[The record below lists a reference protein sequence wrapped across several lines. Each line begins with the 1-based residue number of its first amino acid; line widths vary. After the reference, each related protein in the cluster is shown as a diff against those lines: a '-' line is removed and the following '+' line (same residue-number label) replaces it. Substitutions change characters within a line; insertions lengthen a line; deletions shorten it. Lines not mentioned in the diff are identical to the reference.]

1 MTSGSAGSVTG
12 VAAPSLVRVE
22 RGLCSRF
29 RCSMSKCTACA
40 MVCPIPGAVRFGEQ
54 GAEISDACVGCGA
67 CASACPNGALRP
79 QESDR
84 QLVQRI
90 RRKVRPGMVYRI
102 GCAHSEGL
110 AELVLPC
117 LGRLTEAL
125 ILEAVRSGAQ
135 RVELLDP
142 GCAGCGLEKAAPQW
156 QRTLKFARAICEC
169 AGVTE
174 ERVTRRAVPYGKAL
188 ETPDAT
194 QINSGRRA
202 LFRSLGDRWKAI
214 EVAEAANAEA
224 AAPFR
229 EIVRQHRE
237 NPKRSELLELLPALQ
252 CAETRP
258 TPVGATEVPL
268 AMLEVDSRCTGC
280 DVCETLCP
288 VGALGHSET
297 GGAYTLE
304 FKPELCTGC
313 GICEAACF
321 HKAIRV
327 QETVDLA
334 VLVDRRRVTLIAA
347 ARRTCHA
354 CGDVFLDESSS
365 QFCPSCL
372 VSGSRRQSIAQ
383 RFFSRG
389 GIQ

>member
-1 MTSGSAGSVTG
+1 MTG
-12 VAAPSLVRVE
+12 VAAPPLVRVE

-40 MVCPIPGAVRFGEQ
+40 MVCPVPGAVRFSEQ
-54 GAEISDACVGCGA
+54 GAEISEACVGCGA

-79 QESDR
+79 SEGDR

-90 RRKVRPGMVYRI
+90 RRKVKPGLAFRI
-102 GCAHSEGL
+102 GCTHAEGL

-125 ILEAVRSGAQ
+125 ILEALRGGAQ
-135 RVELLDP
+135 SVELLDP
-142 GCAGCGLEKAAPQW
+142 GCAGCGLNKAAPQW
-156 QRTLKFARAICEC
+156 QRTLQFARSLCDC
-169 AGVTE
+169 AGLAE
-174 ERVTRRAVPYGKAL
+174 ARVTRRAVPYGKSL
-188 ETPDAT
+188 ETPDPA
-194 QINSGRRA
+194 QINKGRRA
-202 LFRSLGDRWKAI
+202 LFRSITDRWKAADI
-214 EVAEAANAEA
+214 AEAANADA

-229 EIVRQHRE
+229 EVVRKHHE
-237 NPKRSELLELLPALQ
+237 NPKRSELLDLLPGLQ
-252 CAETRP
+252 SGAGTRP
-258 TPVGATEVPL
+258 TPVPAASVPL
-268 AMLEVDSRCTGC
+268 ATLEVDSRCTGC

-297 GGAYTLE
+297 AGRYALE

-313 GICEAACF
+313 RICEAACF

-334 VLVDRRRVTLIAA
+334 VLMDRRRVTLIAA
-347 ARRTCHA
+347 PRRTCSA
-354 CGDVFLDESSS
+354 CGELFLDESSS